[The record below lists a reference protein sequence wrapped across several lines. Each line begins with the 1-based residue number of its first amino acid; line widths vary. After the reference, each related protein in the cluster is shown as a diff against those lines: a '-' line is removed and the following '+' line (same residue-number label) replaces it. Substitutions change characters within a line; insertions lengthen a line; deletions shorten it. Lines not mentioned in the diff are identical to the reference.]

1 MAKNI
6 TFELSTVNLG
16 PHEALNTKIQI
27 SSLEMGIYANNGTGK
42 TFLSRAFRLSS
53 KEELDSNDSNKL
65 LTIGKNDGSFK
76 FKITNTAEPSIIRE
90 LEFSIKRDKT
100 PNISKNTTGYIFR
113 VFNDDY
119 IRENLEGLK
128 YKPNGEIEGYI
139 LGKEKID
146 LTKEKDELEKNTTE
160 LKIKEK
166 EFKLKIAKAI
176 KDLDDLSIR
185 KNTGD
190 YQNINFNN
198 LFNPA
203 FNVVESEK
211 FSDLINK
218 HNQLKALPDNLQDLR
233 NVSYLKKTTTPDNIS
248 IFLNEK
254 FTRSSIA
261 DNFKTKIKSKQ
272 DFIEKGINLLKENAN
287 QECPFCEQNLEENAL
302 KLIDQYVEY
311 LSESEAIQIKKA
323 TDLLIQLNTEKKE
336 NIEVLKTFK
345 SLEIE
350 YLKNQKYIPS
360 LASINLKE
368 LKDIT
373 ELESDYK
380 IINNAL
386 EKKKEDIS
394 ISLLDETV
402 ENSIKKIQLWIQYQN
417 EKIQENSEIIKS
429 FNDKKNNISSE
440 KLDLNKRLCRARFIE
455 LKKIESEKITEINDY
470 NSKIKILSN
479 DILKKEQNEKISKK
493 QKVVETFT
501 ELLTKFF
508 GSKYSFDDKTFCLKF
523 KNHLLESNAN
533 DVLSNGEK
541 SIVAF
546 CYFIAETHKFIN
558 KEEDYNKLFFII
570 DDPISSQDFH
580 FVYATSQI
588 IRTLN
593 KLFNIQRLRLVI
605 LTHNLE
611 FMSIII
617 RNKIIDQKFILANN
631 KIETLGNELIM
642 PYEEH
647 LRDVYEISQGTKN
660 PSHTTPNSLRHILET
675 INRFIAPDI
684 ELNLFCERIDNFAE
698 NEFLYSLMHDGSHG
712 VLRLQKPYTDQMIK
726 AACNVVSNYVLK
738 DFAGQIKII
747 TS

>member
-16 PHEALNTKIQI
+16 PHEALSTKVQI

-65 LTIGKNDGSFK
+65 LTIGKNNGSFK
-76 FKITNTAEPSIIRE
+76 FKISNTAEPGIFRE
-90 LEFSIKRDKT
+90 LEFSINKDKI
-100 PNISKNTTGYIFR
+100 PIISKNTTGYLFR

-119 IRENLEGLK
+119 IKENLEGLK
-128 YKPNGEIEGYI
+128 YKPNGEIDGYI

-146 LTKEKDELEKNTTE
+146 LSKEKEELEKTKIELGLKERE
-160 LKIKEK
+160 LKS
-166 EFKLKIAKAI
+166 KIAKAI
-176 KDLDDLSIR
+176 EDLDSLSIR
-185 KNTGD
+185 KNTGE
-190 YQNINFNN
+190 YQNINYNN
-198 LFNPA
+198 LFNSA
-203 FNVVESEK
+203 LNIVESEK
-211 FSDLINK
+211 FGDLITK

-233 NVSYLKKTTTPDNIS
+233 NVSYLKKTTTPDQI
-248 IFLNEK
+248 IAFLDEK
-254 FTRSSIA
+254 FTKSSIA
-261 DNFKTKIKSKQ
+261 DGFKTKIKNKQ
-272 DFIEKGINLLKENAN
+272 AFIETGINLFKENN
-287 QECPFCEQNLEENAL
+287 TNECPFCEQNLEENAL
-302 KLIDQYVEY
+302 KLIDQYLEY
-311 LSESEAIQIKKA
+311 LSETEATQIKKA
-323 TDLLIQLNTEKKE
+323 NDLLSQLDLEKKE
-336 NIEVLKTFK
+336 NIETLKTFK
-345 SLEIE
+345 NLEIE

-360 LASINLKE
+360 LANINLKE
-368 LKDIT
+368 IKDLT
-373 ELESDYK
+373 ELDSDYK
-380 IINNAL
+380 TINTAL
-386 EKKKEDIS
+386 KKKKDDIS
-394 ISLLDETV
+394 ISLLN
-402 ENSIKKIQLWIQYQN
+402 ENIKIAIKNILLWIQDQN
-417 EKIQENSEIIKS
+417 EKIQENSLIIKS

-440 KLDLNKRLCRARFIE
+440 KLDLNKRLCKARLIE
-455 LKKIESEKITEINDY
+455 LKKAELETITEINNY
-470 NSKIKILSN
+470 NSKIKLLSD
-479 DILKKEQNEKISKK
+479 DILKKEQNEKVSKK

-523 KNHLLESNAN
+523 KNHLLESNAS

-546 CYFIAETHKFIN
+546 CYFIAETHKCIN

-593 KLFNIQRLRLVI
+593 KRFNIQRLRLII

-631 KIETLGNELIM
+631 KLETLGNELIM

-684 ELNLFCERIDNFAE
+684 ELNAFCERIDNFAD

-726 AACNVVSNYVLK
+726 GACKVVSDYVLK

>member
-42 TFLSRAFRLSS
+42 TFLSRAFRLIS
-53 KEELDSNDSNKL
+53 KEELETTDSNKL

-76 FKITNTAEPSIIRE
+76 LKITNTAEPSVVRE
-90 LEFSIKRDKT
+90 LEFSINREKI

-128 YKPNGEIEGYI
+128 YKPSGEIEGYI

-146 LTKEKDELEKNTTE
+146 LTKEKDELEKIKKE
-160 LKIKEK
+160 LEIKGK
-166 EFKLKIAKAI
+166 ELNGKVSKAI

-198 LFNPA
+198 LFNPS
-203 FNVVESEK
+203 FNVTETEK
-211 FSDLINK
+211 FSDLITK
-218 HNQLKALPDNLQDLR
+218 HNQLKSLPDNLQDLR
-233 NVSYLKKTTTPDNIS
+233 NSSYLKKTTTTYDI
-248 IFLNEK
+248 IVFLDQV
-254 FTRSSIA
+254 FTKSTIA
-261 DNFKTKIKSKQ
+261 DDFKTKIKNKQ
-272 DFIEKGINLLKENAN
+272 EFIETGIKILDRSAN
-287 QECPFCEQNLEENAL
+287 DCPFCEQNLEEDAL
-302 KLIDQYVEY
+302 KLIDQYLEY
-311 LSESEAIQIKKA
+311 LSETEALQIKKA
-323 TDLLIQLNTEKKE
+323 NDLSIQLHAEKKE
-336 NIEVLKTFK
+336 YEEILKSFKNI
-345 SLEIE
+345 EIE

-360 LASINLKE
+360 LSNINLKE
-368 LKDIT
+368 LK
-373 ELESDYK
+373 ELKILDSDYT
-380 IINNAL
+380 IINNEI
-386 EKKKEDIS
+386 EKKKLDIS
-394 ISLLDETV
+394 ISLSN
-402 ENSIKKIQLWIQYQN
+402 ENTKKAIENIQLWIQNQN
-417 EKIQENSEIIKS
+417 EIIQENSLIIKS

-440 KLDLNKRLCRARFIE
+440 KLDLNKRLCRARFNE
-455 LKKIESEKITEINDY
+455 LKKTEAEKITDIN
-470 NSKIKILSN
+470 NCKSKIKTLEE

-523 KNHLLESNAN
+523 KNHLLESNAS

-546 CYFIAETHKFIN
+546 CFYIAETHKFIN

-593 KLFNIQRLRLVI
+593 KLFNIQRLRLII

-617 RNKIIDQKFILANN
+617 RNKIIDQKFILINN
-631 KIETLGNELIM
+631 KLETLGNELIM
-642 PYEEH
+642 PYKEH
-647 LRDVYEISQGTKN
+647 LRDIYEISQGTKN

-684 ELNLFCERIDNFAE
+684 ELNAFCERIDDFAE

-712 VLRLQKPYTDQMIK
+712 VIRLQKPYTDQMIK
-726 AACNVVSNYVLK
+726 GGCDVVANYVLK

-747 TS
+747 TN

>member
-16 PHEALNTKIQI
+16 PHESLNTKIQI
-27 SSLEMGIYANNGTGK
+27 STLEMGIYANNGTGK
-42 TFLSRAFRLSS
+42 TFLSRAFRLLN
-53 KEELDSNDSNKL
+53 KQELDINDSNKL

-76 FKITNTAEPSIIRE
+76 FKITNSNEPGIIRE
-90 LEFSIKRDKT
+90 LEFFIKRDRT
-100 PNISKNTTGYIFR
+100 PNISKNTTDYIFR

-119 IRENLEGLK
+119 IKENLEGLK

-146 LTKEKDELEKNTTE
+146 LTKEKDELITNSNE
-160 LKIKEK
+160 LKTKE
-166 EFKLKIAKAI
+166 EELKLKVAKAI

-198 LFNPA
+198 LFNPE
-203 FNVVESEK
+203 FNVAESES
-211 FSDLINK
+211 FNDLINK

-233 NVSYLKKTTTPDNIS
+233 NVSYLKKTETPDNIVA
-248 IFLNEK
+248 FLDQK

-272 DFIEKGINLLKENAN
+272 EFVEIGISLLKEKTDV
-287 QECPFCEQNLEENAL
+287 CPFCEQNFEENAL
-302 KLIDQYVEY
+302 KLIDQYLEY
-311 LSESEAIQIKKA
+311 LSETEAIQIKKA
-323 TDLLIQLNTEKKE
+323 NDLLLQLNIEKKE
-336 NIEVLKTFK
+336 NNEVLKSFK
-345 SLEIE
+345 NLEIE

-368 LKDIT
+368 LKDLT
-373 ELESDYK
+373 KLESEYK
-380 IINNAL
+380 TISDAL

-394 ISLLDETV
+394 ISLLDENTKKA
-402 ENSIKKIQLWIQYQN
+402 IKSIQLWIQDQN
-417 EKIQENSEIIKS
+417 EIIQENAAIIKS

-440 KLDLNKRLCRARFIE
+440 KLDLNKRLCRARFNE
-455 LKKIESEKITEINDY
+455 LKKVESEKIVEINNY
-470 NSKIKILSN
+470 NSKIKTLS
-479 DILKKEQNEKISKK
+479 DEILKKEQNEKISKK

-501 ELLTKFF
+501 QLLTKFF

-523 KNHLLESNAN
+523 KNHLLESNAS

-546 CYFIAETHKFIN
+546 CFFIAESHRFIN
-558 KEEDYNKLFFII
+558 KEEDYSKLFFII

-588 IRTLN
+588 IRTLD
-593 KLFNIQRLRLVI
+593 KLFNISRLRLII

-617 RNKIIDQKFILANN
+617 RNKVVDQKFILENN
-631 KIETLGNELIM
+631 KLETLGNELIM

-647 LRDVYEISQGTKN
+647 LRDIYEISQGAKN
-660 PSHTTPNSLRHILET
+660 PSHTTPNSLRHVLET

-684 ELNLFCERIDNFAE
+684 DLNTFCERIDNFTE

-712 VLRLQKPYTDQMIK
+712 IIRLQKPYTDQMIK
-726 AACNVVSNYVLK
+726 SACNVVSDYVLK
-738 DFAGQIKII
+738 DFSGQIKII